1 MQYWPIKRDCKSKK
15 TWQKLFSIWT
25 YVANLS
31 KISSLVKKFF
41 CDNKN
46 NITKFQNPHEKG
58 KKEV

>member
-1 MQYWPIKRDCKSKK
+1 MVDTILDLDLCCK
-15 TWQKLFSIWT
+15 LP
-25 YVANLS
+25 

-41 CDNKN
+41 CDNKK